1 MPFSVI
7 TVFYN
12 ARGRYGIL
20 IIPELYVPVPL
31 PIIKKYTNLE
41 IGSDRMVG
49 LSFQFVD
56 IDLDNE
62 ISGLRE

>member
-20 IIPELYVPVPL
+20 IIPELYVPL

-41 IGSDRMVG
+41 IGSDKLVG
-49 LSFQFVD
+49 LSFEFVG